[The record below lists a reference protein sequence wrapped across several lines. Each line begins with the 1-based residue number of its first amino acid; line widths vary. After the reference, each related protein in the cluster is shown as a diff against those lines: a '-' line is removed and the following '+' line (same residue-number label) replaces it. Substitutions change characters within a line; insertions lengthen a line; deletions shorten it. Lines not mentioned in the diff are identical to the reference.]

1 MSDKFKNVPVDA
13 DTNILFS
20 TEANLGEY
28 DVLYQKWSWD
38 GIIAE
43 SVIFVSEDVAELS
56 DAEIEAEVRTLPLV
70 EEESQM
76 TIKRAE
82 SGFTFANFNFEA
94 EG

>member
-20 TEANLGEY
+20 AEANLGEY

-43 SVIFVSEDVAELS
+43 SVIFVSEDVADIS
-56 DAEIEAEVRTLPLV
+56 DAEIEAEVRTSPLV

-82 SGFTFANFNFEA
+82 SGFTFANFNFLGTE
-94 EG
+94 